1 MPLGL
6 KQFMNV
12 DYRPGEDD
20 LVKYR
25 AHKRRREQ
33 GAGSNAEY
41 SSTHAPE
48 KKEELETEA
57 LSQATRLAKA
67 RAIRRNKAKLKM
79 GRAKAAR
86 RMANK
91 EVLMKRARR
100 QARTFFAKK
109 LTKGVPKG
117 DLTPARKAEIEK
129 RLDSPA
135 FKTRIDRMAFK
146 TLKDVRKA
154 EMERK
159 RK

>member
-12 DYRPGEDD
+12 EYKPGEDD
-20 LVKYR
+20 QVNYNAK
-25 AHKRRREQ
+25 KRKRGDTEHE
-33 GAGSNAEY
+33 GV
-41 SSTHAPE
+41 
-48 KKEELETEA
+48 ETEA